1 MTHPLVGK
9 WRIVEMELWDRE
21 FIDLVGPGI
30 IAFDDDGSGEFA
42 FGAVTG
48 VLDCGHAKASIHF
61 TWEGNDEMD
70 DASGEGWAE
79 LHDDGSLRGEISF
92 HHGDESSFTATRWT
106 SSTAC

>member
-1 MTHPLVGK
+1 MSHPLAGK
-9 WRIVEMELWDRE
+9 WRIAQMELWDRE
-21 FIDLVGPGI
+21 FIDLVGPGY
-30 IAFDDDGSGEFA
+30 IAFDDDGGGEFA

-48 VLDCGHAKASIHF
+48 ALDCSYAKASIHF